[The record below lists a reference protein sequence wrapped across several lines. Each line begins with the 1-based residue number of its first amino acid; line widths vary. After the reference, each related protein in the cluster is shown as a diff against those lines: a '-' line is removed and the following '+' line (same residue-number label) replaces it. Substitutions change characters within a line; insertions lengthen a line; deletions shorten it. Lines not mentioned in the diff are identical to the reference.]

1 MSYQFNQAVDLSDL
15 VTRIFGS
22 HIGASITDI
31 YIQPDLPFRAR
42 IAGQEWI
49 ELSDPDHK
57 DGHRPIVYTH
67 ARFEAAMA
75 AFFSKEEGRPNQN
88 WRDEVKRSG
97 GCAYPVF
104 KMKVLEYLPMK
115 PEDEDLPRI
124 VERDYRVRGTLQCQN
139 MGDHGIMLRCLREV
153 PESLDAIGLP
163 PSLETLLQQRSGLIL
178 VTGPTGA
185 GKSTS
190 IAAMVNLINSTRTAN
205 IVMIEDPVEY
215 LHVPKKGVII
225 TREVGTD
232 VGSYE
237 KGVEQ
242 VLRFV
247 PDVIGIGEIRDSATM
262 RAAVRAGE
270 SGHLVIATLHAPT
283 TVGAIRK
290 VLGYLDTPGEQM
302 AFSGC
307 LVGIIAQ
314 ALIPKIGGGKAL
326 AYELLDCRISGDKD
340 KGMTSVQSVIG
351 DVIAGKGE
359 EPLSRLAADLRDGK
373 GGGPLSVHFST
384 SLKAMVKSGEVESVR
399 AAAVASDRQTI
410 KELLD
415 MR

>member
-1 MSYQFNQAVDLSDL
+1 MSYQFNQAVDLSDQ

-22 HIGASITDI
+22 SIGASITDI

-49 ELSDPDHK
+49 QLNDPDHPDK
-57 DGHRPIVYTH
+57 PLIYSH

-75 AFFSKEEGRPNQN
+75 AFFSKEEGKPNQR
-88 WRDEVKRSG
+88 WREEVKTSG

-104 KMKVLEYLPMK
+104 KMTVSESQPLQPEHNGLPVY
-115 PEDEDLPRI
+115 I
-124 VERDYRVRGTLQCQN
+124 ERHYRVRGTLQSQN
-139 MGDHGIMLRCLREV
+139 MGDYGIMLRCLREV

-163 PSLETLLQQRSGLIL
+163 PSLETLLSQRSGLIL

-215 LHVPKKGVII
+215 LHSPKKGVVI

-232 VGSYE
+232 VDSYE

-247 PDVIGIGEIRDSATM
+247 PDVIGIGEIRDAATM

-270 SGHLVIATLHAPT
+270 SGHLVIATAHAPT

-290 VLGYLDTPGEQM
+290 VLGYLDSPGEQM

-314 ALIPKIGGGKAL
+314 ALIPKKAGGKAL
-326 AYELLDCRISGDKD
+326 AFEVLDCRISGDKD
-340 KGMTSVQSVIG
+340 KGATSVQAVIG
-351 DVIAGKGE
+351 DVVAGKGE
-359 EPLSRLAADLRDGK
+359 EPLTRLAADLRDGK
-373 GGGPLSVHFST
+373 GGGPLSSHFSN
-384 SLKAMVKSGEVESVR
+384 SLKAMVRSGEVEPER

-410 KELLD
+410 KELLE
-415 MR
+415 MRG